1 MITGL
6 KRAEI
11 VAANFRQ
18 KTETFGAIKS
28 GAKYEICALLSRQT
42 SNFLAKLSL
51 KSSQLPFTNTNFEI
65 LSDFEQEPNSADI
78 WRGFFPPFLNM
89 TDPTLKKGLSELLQ
103 HLLGNDEN
111 V

>member
-6 KRAEI
+6 KRAKI

-42 SNFLAKLSL
+42 SNFLAKMSL
-51 KSSQLPFTNTNFEI
+51 KSSQFPFTNTKFEI
-65 LSDFEQEPNSADI
+65 LSDFEPHSADI
-78 WRGFFPPFLNM
+78 WWGSFFPFSNM
-89 TDPTLKKGLSELLQ
+89 RDPTMKKRPL
-103 HLLGNDEN
+103 
-111 V
+111 

>member
-51 KSSQLPFTNTNFEI
+51 KSS
-65 LSDFEQEPNSADI
+65 
-78 WRGFFPPFLNM
+78 
-89 TDPTLKKGLSELLQ
+89 
-103 HLLGNDEN
+103 
-111 V
+111 